1 MHPPS
6 AAEKL
11 SVFLRYQ
18 WYVFDFSSDSFVVQ
32 RLKHRLHHSMEVSEP
47 HIPLV
52 KDVEQLAIVM
62 AHNVLESTKQQ

>member
-32 RLKHRLHHSMEVSEP
+32 RLKHRLHHSMHMEVSEQYTY
-47 HIPLV
+47 ILLV
-52 KDVEQLAIVM
+52 KDVKRLAIVM
-62 AHNVLESTKQQ
+62 A